1 MQSLAFFARK
11 EKPMSIKKDE
21 SKYSLQK
28 DISNSV
34 ESSIDQVLVP
44 KFMDLISDFLVDIVQ
59 RFFGKG
65 SATRSSDRRR
75 SGYGDYYDRGRDRS
89 VSDRKVDGPFN
100 YEEVICDT
108 KQEVEEV
115 LDRLQETIDRYD
127 VASINDLYK
136 AAKLPLG
143 PYTYGDY
150 GWESLRDV
158 KRRPTSDGRYI
169 IRMPRPTNLRR
180 GRE

>member
-1 MQSLAFFARK
+1 
-11 EKPMSIKKDE
+11 MSVKKDE

-34 ESSIDQVLVP
+34 ESAIDQVLIP

-65 SATRSSDRRR
+65 SAPKRSDGRR
-75 SGYGDYYDRGRDRS
+75 SGYGDYYGRERSTS

-100 YEEVICDT
+100 YEEVLCDT
-108 KQEVEEV
+108 KKEAEDILDEAQEI
-115 LDRLQETIDRYD
+115 LDRYD
-127 VASINDLYK
+127 VISINDLYK
-136 AAKLPLG
+136 AAKLELG

-150 GWESLRDV
+150 GWDSLRDV
-158 KRRPTSDGRYI
+158 KLRPTFDGQYI
-169 IRMPRPTNLRR
+169 IRMPRPMNLRR
-180 GRE
+180 GK

>member
-1 MQSLAFFARK
+1 
-11 EKPMSIKKDE
+11 MSVKKDE

-34 ESSIDQVLVP
+34 ESSIDQVLIP
-44 KFMDLISDFLVDIVQ
+44 KFMDLISDFLVDIIQ

-65 SATRSSDRRR
+65 SAPRANDRRR
-75 SGYGDYYDRGRDRS
+75 SSGYGDYYGRERTS

-108 KQEVEEV
+108 KQEVEDV
-115 LDRLQETIDRYD
+115 LDKLQDIIDRYD

-136 AAKLPLG
+136 AADLELG

-150 GWESLRDV
+150 GWDSLRDV

-169 IRMPRPTNLRR
+169 IKMPRPMNLRR

>member
-1 MQSLAFFARK
+1 MGV
-11 EKPMSIKKDE
+11 KKDE

-34 ESSIDQVLVP
+34 ESSIDQVLIP

-65 SATRSSDRRR
+65 STPKSGERRR
-75 SGYGDYYDRGRDRS
+75 GSGYGDFYGRDRS
-89 VSDRKVDGPFN
+89 PSSSDRKVDGPFN

-108 KQEVEEV
+108 KKEAEDI
-115 LDRLQETIDRYD
+115 LDELQGIIDECD
-127 VASINDLYK
+127 VISINDMYK
-136 AAKLPLG
+136 AARLELG

-150 GWESLRDV
+150 GWDSLRDA
-158 KRRPTSDGRYI
+158 KLRPCNGGYI
-169 IRMPRPTNLRR
+169 IRMPRPINLRR
-180 GRE
+180 GRT

>member
-1 MQSLAFFARK
+1 
-11 EKPMSIKKDE
+11 MSVKKDE

-34 ESSIDQVLVP
+34 ESSIDQVLIP
-44 KFMDLISDFLVDIVQ
+44 KFMDLISDFLVDMVQ

-65 SATRSSDRRR
+65 SASRSSEKRRY
-75 SGYGDYYDRGRDRS
+75 GYGDYYGRERTTS

-108 KQEVEEV
+108 KQEVEDV
-115 LDRLQETIDRYD
+115 LDKMQDILDHFD

-136 AAKLPLG
+136 AAGLELG
-143 PYTYGDY
+143 PYTYGDD
-150 GWESLRDV
+150 GWDSLRDV

-169 IRMPRPTNLRR
+169 IKMPRPINLRR
-180 GRE
+180 GRQ

>member
-1 MQSLAFFARK
+1 
-11 EKPMSIKKDE
+11 MSVKKDE

-34 ESSIDQVLVP
+34 ESAVDQVLIP

-65 SATRSSDRRR
+65 SARRSNDGRR
-75 SGYGDYYDRGRDRS
+75 SGYGDYYGRDRS
-89 VSDRKVDGPFN
+89 SRVSSDRKVDGPFN

-108 KQEVEEV
+108 KEEVDDV
-115 LDRLQETIDRYD
+115 LDRMQDILDRYD

-136 AAKLPLG
+136 AAGLELG

-150 GWESLRDV
+150 GWDSLRDV
-158 KRRPTSDGRYI
+158 RRRPTSDGRYI
-169 IRMPRPTNLRR
+169 IKMPRPISLRR
-180 GRE
+180 GRA

>member
-1 MQSLAFFARK
+1 
-11 EKPMSIKKDE
+11 MSVKKDE

-34 ESSIDQVLVP
+34 ESSIDQVLIP
-44 KFMDLISDFLVDIVQ
+44 KFMDLISDFLVDIIQ

-65 SATRSSDRRR
+65 SSGRSRESRRSS
-75 SGYGDYYDRGRDRS
+75 YGDYYGRDQSVRS
-89 VSDRKVDGPFN
+89 SDRKVDGPFN

-108 KQEVEEV
+108 KKEVEDV
-115 LDRLQETIDRYD
+115 LDKMQDILDRYD

-136 AAKLPLG
+136 AAGLELG

-150 GWESLRDV
+150 GWDSLRDV

-169 IRMPRPTNLRR
+169 IKMPRPINLRR
-180 GRE
+180 GRP

>member
-1 MQSLAFFARK
+1 
-11 EKPMSIKKDE
+11 MSVKKDE

-34 ESSIDQVLVP
+34 ENAIDQVLIP
-44 KFMDLISDFLVDIVQ
+44 KFMDLISDFLVDVVQ

-65 SATRSSDRRR
+65 SSGSRSGDRRR
-75 SGYGDYYDRGRDRS
+75 SGYGDHYGRDRS
-89 VSDRKVDGPFN
+89 TTVSDRKVDGPFN

-108 KQEVEEV
+108 KREAEDV
-115 LDRLQETIDRYD
+115 LDKVQDIIDRYD

-136 AAKLPLG
+136 AADLDLG

-150 GWESLRDV
+150 GWDSLRDV
-158 KRRPTSDGRYI
+158 KLRPTADRRYI
-169 IRMPRPTNLRR
+169 IRMPRPINLRR
-180 GRE
+180 GRQ